1 MATMIGALVFDVFG
15 TVVDWRSSITRQA
28 SEFGAEHGVTANWSQ
43 FADDWR
49 AGYHAGMARIN
60 AGKDEWKSVDEI
72 HRERLNLLLDEYG
85 FPSLDKARIE
95 AFNNSWHRLDGWP
108 DSTSGLSRL
117 KSKFTI
123 SSLSN
128 GNMSLLINLSKFA
141 GLPWDAVLSVELT
154 GKYKPHPQ
162 TYRKA
167 VTLLGLEPEQ
177 VMLVAA
183 HNSDLRGAINAGL
196 RSALVARPDEYGNSE
211 LADLEPESDFDYFA
225 GDFNDLADQLG
236 CD

>member
-1 MATMIGALVFDVFG
+1 MIRALVFDVFG
-15 TVVDWRSSITRQA
+15 TVVDWRSSIIRQA
-28 SEFGAEHGVTANWSQ
+28 SDFGAEYSVTADWGQ

-49 AGYHAGMARIN
+49 AGYHAGMAKIN
-60 AGKDEWKSVDEI
+60 SGEDEWKSVDEI
-72 HRERLNLLLDEYG
+72 HRERLKLLLDTYQ
-85 FPSLDKARIE
+85 FPPLDDARIKS
-95 AFNNSWHRLDGWP
+95 FNHSWHRLDGWP

-123 SSLSN
+123 CSLSN
-128 GNMSLLINLSKFA
+128 GNISLLINLSKFA
-141 GLPWDAVLSVELT
+141 SLPWDAVLSAELT

-167 VTLLGLEPEQ
+167 VQLLGLEPEQ

-183 HNSDLRGAINAGL
+183 HNRDLRGAINAGL
-196 RSALVARPDEYGNSE
+196 SAALVTRPDEYGDPA

-225 GDFNDLADQLG
+225 RDFNDLADQLG
-236 CD
+236 CR